1 VQAGLKLYCASSQ
14 LPSRYPVCRQWSCR
28 CAGGSAALVVSAQGD
43 ADVQR
48 HAGGV
53 AVADVAASGF
63 WGFRCRGARTRM
75 PRNATP
81 DALRCGIVVRNTS
94 QRAPG
99 IGHVAAENRR
109 SRSAPSPRKTWSW
122 LRFSTADV
130 GDFLRRYPRMNASV
144 EVDDASAGPV
154 SIAADSGKQAV
165 RRSHLATSWSMS
177 MPNNEGRRTGIR
189 GNPPTVGD
197 LLLAVSAEKSRGFAS
212 KMSVNYRP
220 RK

>member
-1 VQAGLKLYCASSQ
+1 M
-14 LPSRYPVCRQWSCR
+14 PSCWLNADFRGPKYPDR
-28 CAGGSAALVVSAQGD
+28 
-43 ADVQR
+43 
-48 HAGGV
+48 
-53 AVADVAASGF
+53 
-63 WGFRCRGARTRM
+63 
-75 PRNATP
+75 
-81 DALRCGIVVRNTS
+81 
-94 QRAPG
+94 RAFIRDLFSHQSVPG
-99 IGHVAAENRR
+99 IGHVAVENKR

-154 SIAADSGKQAV
+154 SSAADSGKQAV
-165 RRSHLATSWSMS
+165 RRSHLKTSWSMS

-212 KMSVNYRP
+212 KMSVNYPP
-220 RK
+220 RKSAMKVLRLLVRGAELERMRNNKNVHD